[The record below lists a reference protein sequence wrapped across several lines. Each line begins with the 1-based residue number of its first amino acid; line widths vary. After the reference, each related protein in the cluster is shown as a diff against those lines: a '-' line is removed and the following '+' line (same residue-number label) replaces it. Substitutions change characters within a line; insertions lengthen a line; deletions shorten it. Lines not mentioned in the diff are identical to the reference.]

1 MSRGDGLVG
10 DESENESAH
19 RDSVSGSTKAERD
32 AVSVSTTASEDT
44 ASASVTAWVDL
55 VSPSHPFLFD
65 GLVES
70 LSDLRVKTTVR
81 EKTETV
87 ALARQL
93 GFDFEVRGRDFD
105 NPHLRKVGIPLR
117 TAQLAADTPEADV
130 SLSSRNAMCVL
141 ASKARGIP
149 SIHFTDNDI
158 TAYADGLWA
167 EELYNWLEAR
177 ATYTVVPEAFDVG
190 ELEKHGASPASVYT
204 YSGYKE
210 DIYVADFD
218 PDPTFTDRLPFEQ
231 YVVVRPEALDA
242 AYVDEASSLVPRILD
257 GVTDAGYNVVY
268 LPRGRGDRGYAA
280 GYDDKRVHVPDGAY
294 DGLQLAAHSRC
305 VLTGSGTMARE
316 AACMGK
322 PAVSFFP
329 NTPLSVDQQMVE
341 EGRILHS
348 RNPDEIADYVAGLDA
363 DDARLDR
370 SRSKRVREE
379 VAELTDRLVRRA
391 TR

>member
-1 MSRGDGLVG
+1 MTR
-10 DESENESAH
+10 
-19 RDSVSGSTKAERD
+19 ST
-32 AVSVSTTASEDT
+32 
-44 ASASVTAWVDL
+44 TAWVDL
-55 VSPSHPFLFD
+55 VSPSHPFLFE
-65 GLVES
+65 GLLSS
-70 LSDLRVKTTVR
+70 LPDLRVKTTVR

-87 ALARQL
+87 SLADEV

-105 NPHLRKVGIPLR
+105 DPTLRKLGIPLR
-117 TAQLAADTPEADV
+117 TAQLAARPPAADV

-141 ASKARGIP
+141 ASKARGMP

-158 TAYADGLWA
+158 TAYVDGLWA

-177 ATYTVVPEAFDVG
+177 ATYTVVPDAFETA
-190 ELEKHGASPASVYT
+190 ELEKHGADLDSVFT

-218 PDPTFTDRLPFEQ
+218 PDASFTDRLPFEQ

-242 AYVDEASSLVPRILD
+242 AYVDEAESLVPAILD

-268 LPRGRGDRGYAA
+268 LPRGRGDRKYAE
-280 GYDDKRVHVPDGAY
+280 GFDPERVHVPTSAY

-329 NTPLSVDQQMVE
+329 NTLLSVDQQMVD

-348 RNPDEIADYVAGLDA
+348 RDPERIVDYVAGLDA

-370 SRSKRVREE
+370 SRSQRVRDE
-379 VAELTDRLVRRA
+379 VVSLTDQLVEHA
-391 TR
+391 AK

>member
-1 MSRGDGLVG
+1 MT
-10 DESENESAH
+10 
-19 RDSVSGSTKAERD
+19 RDH
-32 AVSVSTTASEDT
+32 
-44 ASASVTAWVDL
+44 TAWVDL

-65 GLVES
+65 GL
-70 LSDLRVKTTVR
+70 LSSFPDLDVTTTVR

-87 ALARQL
+87 DLAAEA

-105 NPHLRKVGIPLR
+105 DPHLRKAGIPLR
-117 TAQLAADTPEADV
+117 TAQLAARPPDADV

-149 SIHFTDNDI
+149 SVHFTDNDI
-158 TAYADGLWA
+158 TAYVDGLWA

-177 ATYTVVPEAFDVG
+177 ATYTVVPEAFETA
-190 ELEKHGASPASVYT
+190 ELEKHGTDAMSIFT
-204 YSGYKE
+204 YPGYKE
-210 DIYVADFD
+210 DIYVADFE
-218 PDPTFTDRLPFEQ
+218 PDESFADRLPVGE

-242 AYVDEASSLVPRILD
+242 AYVDEAESLVPAVLE
-257 GVTDAGYNVVY
+257 GVVDAGYDVVY
-268 LPRGRGDRGYAA
+268 LPRGRGDRGYA
-280 GYDDKRVHVPDGAY
+280 GGVDPDRIHVPDAAY
-294 DGLQLAAHSRC
+294 DGLQLAAHAEC

-329 NTPLSVDQQMVE
+329 NELLSVDRQLVE
-341 EGRILHS
+341 EGRLFHS
-348 RNPDEIADYVAGLDA
+348 RDPEAIADYVAGLDA

-370 SRSKRVREE
+370 SRSRRVRDE
-379 VAELTDRLVRRA
+379 VVALTDRLIDRA